1 MIRTNKQKKRKYFK
15 QITTHIELLQ
25 IKQCSF
31 LFIYIYKVV
40 FNIELHISMVNIERH
55 INIE

>member
-1 MIRTNKQKKRKYFK
+1 MK
-15 QITTHIELLQ
+15 LLQ